1 MIWVDRE
8 VKKIKEL
15 NLPQIWIDDM
25 KTPSGRVHVGAL
37 RGVIVHDLL
46 YKAFSDQDD
55 DVNISYVFNNMD
67 QMDAIPSYLEYE
79 KWEKYA
85 GMPLYK
91 IPSPDPSAAN
101 FAEFYAKEF
110 MSVFESINCHPQIIW
125 SSELYESGKMNEVIK
140 EALDNADKIRS
151 LYKEISKSVRPD
163 NWYAFQVICEKCG
176 KVGTTTVTAWNG
188 KEVTYNCNPEMVAWA
203 EGCGHTGSISP
214 FNGNG
219 KLHWKVDWPAH
230 WKVIG
235 VTVEG
240 SGKDHMSAG
249 GSYDLSSAIA
259 KDALNYNPPY
269 APGYEWFTIGGAK
282 MSSSKGIGT
291 SAKDAASILP
301 PDILRFLLVRT
312 PIERSID
319 FNPFG
324 DTIPNLV
331 DDYDRC
337 LTAYFDKL
345 ENKVPEG
352 KQGEVLEDFARIA
365 ELSQVRP
372 LPTTRMYLPRFRT
385 IVNLLKTRADIL
397 EFFEKQKGSSL
408 NGYEKELLEERI
420 IYAEGYLKTYAED
433 SDKIELLE
441 SLPDGLALTQSQK
454 TFLKLLKTELGNLDT
469 CLPAGTAEDRE
480 KIQDIVFTILKDNNL
495 QAKEVFKAFYQIL
508 IGKEFGPKAADI
520 ILEFGVKIVISRIEK
535 VFEDESVDATEKA
548 NTLFPILNDSK
559 LFSID
564 EEVKNKFSSITV
576 GVAVI
581 KGVTIGKT
589 TPELQKEINE
599 LLSQYSGL
607 TTEALSSFP
616 QIQSYRKLY
625 KETGVD
631 WHSRRP
637 SPEALLRRIALKKGI
652 YSINSCVDAYNLIV
666 MKHKISVGAFDLNN
680 LSLPTVLRFAKDGEE
695 IHLLGDVEP
704 TKYKAGELAYFDQVG
719 GYNIDFNY
727 RDSRHSAVSE
737 KTMDLLINTEGV
749 FDISPQEVEKVL
761 KETIDIIIKYCG
773 GTVEQ
778 VGIITET

>member
-46 YKAFSDQDD
+46 YKAFSDSDD

-91 IPSPDPSAAN
+91 IPSPDPRASN
-101 FAEFYAKEF
+101 FGEFYAKEF
-110 MSVFESINCHPQIIW
+110 MDVFESINCHPKIIW
-125 SSELYESGKMNEVIK
+125 SSELYESGKMNGVIR
-140 EALDNADKIRS
+140 EALDNAQIIRE
-151 LYKEISKSVRPD
+151 LYKTISKSVRPD

-176 KVGTTTVTAWNG
+176 KVGTTTVTAWDG
-188 KEVTYNCNPEMVAWA
+188 EKVAYNCNPEMVAWA
-203 EGCGHTGSISP
+203 EGCGYLGSISP
-214 FNGNG
+214 FNGTG

-259 KDALNYNPPY
+259 KEALNYSPPY

-345 ENKVPEG
+345 ENKIPDG

-408 NGYEKELLEERI
+408 NNYERELLEERI

-454 TFLKLLKTELGNLDT
+454 TFLKLLKVELEKLET

-480 KIQDIVFTILKDNNL
+480 KIQEIVFTILKENNL

-508 IGKEFGPKAADI
+508 IGKEFGPKASDI
-520 ILEFGVKIVISRIEK
+520 ILEFGVKTVITRIEK
-535 VFEDESVDATEKA
+535 VFEDNSANVAEKT
-548 NTLFPILNDSK
+548 NTMFPILNDSK

-564 EEVKNKFSSITV
+564 DEVKSKFSSITV

-581 KGVTIGKT
+581 RGVTIGKT
-589 TPELQKEINE
+589 SSELQKDIDE
-599 LLSQYSGL
+599 LLAQYSGL
-607 TTEALSSFP
+607 TTEEISTFP

-625 KETGVD
+625 KETGVN

-637 SPEALLRRIALKKGI
+637 SPEALLRRIALKKGL

-666 MKHKISVGAFDLNN
+666 MEHKVSVGAFDLDNI
-680 LSLPTVLRFAKDGEE
+680 SLPTVLRFAKEGEE

-727 RDSRHSAVSE
+727 RDSKHSAVTE
-737 KTMDLLINTEGV
+737 KTTNLLINTEGV
-749 FDISPQEVEKVL
+749 FDISPKQVEKVL